1 MLHSRLRVRIARLL
15 PSIAA
20 AALLASAPAS
30 PGAAQTLGVVPPA
43 PPGCTETTTV
53 FTQNT
58 PAPIPDPGTVIST
71 ITVSGMGPYLWDLN
85 VQTFLTHA
93 DNGNV
98 ELRLTSP
105 QGTLMDFSFQN
116 GIGAADVFN
125 GAIWDDDAGDTNPPG
140 PASLAVYQSGQL
152 MSPVEPDGSF
162 GAFYGENPNGVW
174 TLEIRDI
181 LAGQSG
187 TMNSWKLEVTTLPSA
202 PGVQTDA
209 LSNPATVPI
218 PDDGTLATSTIDVP
232 AGLPPTCVVTARTNL
247 QHEAGS
253 DIVMTLTS
261 PAGTVTSL
269 TDHNGKVAPN
279 LFDGTLWYDKA
290 PDPAQDHEYAGV
302 PVPELQPEE
311 TMGNFIGEDPTG
323 TWTLGI
329 KDVAPT
335 HTGTLFGWEL
345 TVSGCTCEAA
355 AAIAPL
361 RVDAHGGS
369 GVSGNNGV
377 FEPGETVQVETTWS
391 NPSQDP
397 FDLTGAATNFTG
409 PSGPTYNIPDGAA
422 DFGTLASLASA
433 NCFDATG
440 NCYALEATGTR
451 PQQHWDTTFDE
462 TVTPSTTAPSSE
474 KTWTLHIGGSFNDVP
489 TSNQFYA
496 FIENIFHH
504 GVTGGCNA
512 TDYCPTNPALRK
524 QMAVFV
530 LKAKEG
536 PAYQPAPATGIFTD
550 VPPDN
555 PFAPWIE
562 ELFHRGVVAGCGAGP
577 TYCPDNAVL
586 RQQMSVFLLKTL
598 LGSSYVPPAPVG
610 LFADVPISN
619 PFAPWIEDLF
629 NRSIAAGCGGGNFC
643 PTNPNTRGQ
652 MAPFLAKTFGLVLYG
667 P

>member
-1 MLHSRLRVRIARLL
+1 MLHSRLRVASLI
-15 PSIAA
+15 SSVAA
-20 AALLASAPAS
+20 VLLAAGAPAT
-30 PGAAQTLGVVPPA
+30 GQTLGVVPPA
-43 PPGCTETTTV
+43 PQGCTTTTTV

-58 PAPIPDPGTVIST
+58 PAPIPDPGTVTST

-85 VQTFLTHA
+85 VQTFLTHS

-98 ELRLTSP
+98 ELRLISP

-116 GIGAADVFN
+116 GIGAANVFN

-140 PASLAVYQSGQL
+140 PASLQVYTTNELQ
-152 MSPVEPDGSF
+152 SPVEPDGSF
-162 GAFYGENPNGVW
+162 GAFYGEDPNGVW
-174 TLEIRDI
+174 TLQITDI
-181 LAGQSG
+181 LPTDSG
-187 TMNSWKLEVTTLPSA
+187 TMNSWKLEVTTIPSA
-202 PGVQTDA
+202 PALQGVD
-209 LSNPATVPI
+209 LSNPAELPI
-218 PDDGTLATSTIDVP
+218 PDDSSLVTSTITVP
-232 AGLPPTCVVTARTNL
+232 PGLPATCVVKARTNL
-247 QHEAGS
+247 EHEAGS

-261 PAGTVTSL
+261 PAGTQTSL

-279 LFDGTLWYDKA
+279 LFLGTLWYDKA
-290 PDPAQDHEYAGV
+290 PDPAQDHFYSGV

-329 KDVAPT
+329 RDVST
-335 HTGTLFGWEL
+335 SHVGTLHGWEL
-345 TVSGCTCEAA
+345 SVEGCTCEAA
-355 AAIAPL
+355 AASAPL

-369 GVSGNNGV
+369 GASGNNGV

-391 NPSQDP
+391 NPSPDG
-397 FDLTGAATNFTG
+397 FDLTGAASNFTG
-409 PSGPTYNIPDGAA
+409 PSGPTYNIVDGTA

-440 NCYALEATGTR
+440 NCYALQATGAR

-462 TVTPSTTAPSSE
+462 TVTPSTAAPPTD

-504 GVTGGCNA
+504 AVTGGCNS
-512 TDYCPTNPALRK
+512 TDYCPASPALRK

-536 PAYQPAPATGIFTD
+536 PGYQPPPAFGVFAD
-550 VPPDN
+550 VPADN

-577 TYCPDNAVL
+577 TYCPDNPVL
-586 RQQMSVFLLKTL
+586 RQQMSVFLLKTEF
-598 LGSSYVPPAPVG
+598 GSSYVPPGCTGVFGDVPCPG
-610 LFADVPISN
+610 LFSD
-619 PFAPWIEDLF
+619 WIEDLAA
-629 NRSIAAGCGGGNFC
+629 RGIAAGCGGGNFC